1 MSNNSNFA
9 DELRRQ
15 QTEHLIADRIDKPL
29 HYNRGIQTT
38 DYICSWGMDFCEGNI
53 VKYVTRWKYKDGL
66 DDLKKARWYVN
77 KLISDLEKS
86 QSNTSEK
93 SQSNVVEKSQNDY
106 IL

>member
-1 MSNNSNFA
+1 
-9 DELRRQ
+9 
-15 QTEHLIADRIDKPL
+15 
-29 HYNRGIQTT
+29 
-38 DYICSWGMDFCEGNI
+38 MDFCEGNI

-86 QSNTSEK
+86 QSN
-93 SQSNVVEKSQNDY
+93 VVEKSQNDY